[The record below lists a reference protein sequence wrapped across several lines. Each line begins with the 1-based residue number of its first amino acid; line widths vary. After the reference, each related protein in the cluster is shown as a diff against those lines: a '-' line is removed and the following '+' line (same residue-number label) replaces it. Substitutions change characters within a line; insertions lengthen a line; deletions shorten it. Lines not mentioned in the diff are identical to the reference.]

1 MDRPLGG
8 ASGSS
13 TRSEQRLLLP
23 LVFLFYENFE
33 FNNKQKNGTD
43 RACVCQHMPRIQRRN
58 DSGRPDDHNG
68 RPERAVCPLMQKMWR
83 IFRPVFDTLTVKQ

>member
-1 MDRPLGG
+1 MKILSLTTSR
-8 ASGSS
+8 
-13 TRSEQRLLLP
+13 
-23 LVFLFYENFE
+23 
-33 FNNKQKNGTD
+33 KKNGTD

-83 IFRPVFDTLTVKQ
+83 ILRPVFDTLTVKQ